1 MFGSIQTTEPV
12 FVSLTSI
19 EYLFNLTAVD
29 VPGYFQHLCRSI
41 TIAGETVPPN
51 QFSSSENLLL
61 NALPADDKARLL
73 RHSDSV
79 ELAFAEILYC
89 AEEPI
94 SHVYFPTGC
103 FISSVTPVSSDAGLE
118 VGLIGTEGMLGISLI
133 LGIDIA
139 PFQARVQGAGSALRI
154 NTSSFIGAFEHSTV
168 LQQLLKRYLYVTTSQ
183 LAQMAVCNRFHV
195 VEARLARWLL
205 MSHDRTHADTFHV
218 THLFLAYILGVRR
231 VGITAAAHSLQQ
243 KRFISY
249 RRGDITILDRTGL
262 EAAACACY
270 QIDKDI
276 YQRILG

>member
-1 MFGSIQTTEPV
+1 VLGI
-12 FVSLTSI
+12 
-19 EYLFNLTAVD
+19 N
-29 VPGYFQHLCRSI
+29 
-41 TIAGETVPPN
+41 IAGETVPPKKST
-51 QFSSSENLLL
+51 SSANHLLR
-61 NALPADDKARLL
+61 ALPSDDRERLL
-73 RHSDSV
+73 IHSEPI

-94 SHVYFPTGC
+94 SHVYFPTGS
-103 FISSVTPVSSDAGLE
+103 FISAVTPVSCDAGLD

-133 LGIDIA
+133 LGIDTA

-154 NTSSFIGAFEHSTV
+154 NSSLFMREFERSSA

-183 LAQMAVCNRFHV
+183 LAQMAVCNRFHLL
-195 VEARLARWLL
+195 EARLARWLL
-205 MSHDRTHADTFHV
+205 MSHDRTHSDTFHV

-243 KRFISY
+243 QNFISY
-249 RRGDITILDRTGL
+249 RRGDITIIDRTGL